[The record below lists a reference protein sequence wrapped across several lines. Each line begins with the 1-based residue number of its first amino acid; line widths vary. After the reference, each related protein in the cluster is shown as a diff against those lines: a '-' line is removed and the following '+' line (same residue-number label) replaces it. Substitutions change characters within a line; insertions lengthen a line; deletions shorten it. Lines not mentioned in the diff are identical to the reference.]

1 MLPDMS
7 QVSQLSFAPSHEQ
20 VSLPHLSSSA
30 YLSSSTTSTWHSTHP
45 PSPVRPAPP
54 TPHKMSAMRDT
65 HTRRRSVVSAIPRP
79 ASGTSRRATPTSVST
94 LITEADIPTD
104 STNVVSTST
113 NGPSSWKTSY
123 DKPLPRLPRSDSLLP
138 FTQRFKEDLS
148 GHKQQLH
155 LRHYSTQHLSSPSKI
170 ACSRPGLPKSHIAAD
185 VSLASRDVTPY
196 RTLLKPMS
204 PPLPKSHSNTSIS
217 CFAPP
222 GQTPSPS
229 KSTADA
235 PRIVKHK
242 PSQVDVVDA
251 LRESRMTVD
260 EFKVL
265 NEVQK
270 EAVSNH
276 EKLKTRF
283 QVKHYKPK
291 STSSGSSVVSSSLT
305 RKSGSDTL
313 NVTAADSVSTDN
325 MHDQDRRRHNRR
337 PLFIDSALANT
348 GSTECGFPSPATIS
362 ATTDGTGL
370 DEEGEVNLSLV
381 GTLSQLSA
389 RQADVIGVL

>member
-1 MLPDMS
+1 M
-7 QVSQLSFAPSHEQ
+7 AHKPSS
-20 VSLPHLSSSA
+20 VA
-30 YLSSSTTSTWHSTHP
+30 RAACSTTP
-45 PSPVRPAPP
+45 R
-54 TPHKMSAMRDT
+54 KMSAARDA

-79 ASGTSRRATPTSVST
+79 ASGTSRHATPTGSST
-94 LITEADIPTD
+94 LTTEIDVPTD
-104 STNVVSTST
+104 STNVASTSA
-113 NGPSSWKTSY
+113 NGPSSWKPSY
-123 DKPLPRLPRSDSLLP
+123 DKPLPHLPRSDSLLP

-148 GHKQQLH
+148 GHKQQLQM
-155 LRHYSTQHLSSPSKI
+155 RHYSTQHLSSPSKI
-170 ACSRPGLPKSHIAAD
+170 GCSRPGLPKSQTATD

-204 PPLPKSHSNTSIS
+204 PPLPKSHSNTNIS

-229 KSTADA
+229 KNTADP

-265 NEVQK
+265 NDVQK

-283 QVKHYKPK
+283 QVKHYKPI
-291 STSSGSSVVSSSLT
+291 STSSGSSAVSSSLT
-305 RKSGSDTL
+305 RKSGSDIFH
-313 NVTAADSVSTDN
+313 VTAADPVKTDN
-325 MHDQDRRRHNRR
+325 RHDQNRRRHNRR

-348 GSTECGFPSPATIS
+348 GSTERGIPSPATIS
-362 ATTDGTGL
+362 GTTDGTSP
-370 DEEGEVNLSLV
+370 DEEGEMNLSLV
-381 GTLSQLSA
+381 GTLSQLFREA
-389 RQADVIGVL
+389 G